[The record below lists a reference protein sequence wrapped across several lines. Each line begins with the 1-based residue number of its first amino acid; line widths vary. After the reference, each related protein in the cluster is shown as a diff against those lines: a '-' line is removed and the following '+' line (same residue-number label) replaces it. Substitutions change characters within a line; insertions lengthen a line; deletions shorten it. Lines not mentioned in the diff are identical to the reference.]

1 MKNIFAILLI
11 SSISLIAKAAEN
23 SAVSREEGT
32 VNRLY
37 GDLDEGIKFF
47 QGSWSDALKKSDKSD
62 KLIFLDAYAAW
73 CGPCKMMAKNTF
85 TDSNVGEI
93 FNEKFINVKMDME
106 KNSDGPRLSKKFGLT
121 AYPSLYFID
130 KNEKV
135 VHMTLGYHKP
145 KQLIEVA
152 KQVLAL

>member
-1 MKNIFAILLI
+1 MKKILAILLI
-11 SSISLIAKAAEN
+11 SSISTIVEAAEN
-23 SAVSREEGT
+23 SVNSREEGT

-37 GDLDEGIKFF
+37 GDLDEGITFF
-47 QGSWSDALKKSDKSD
+47 KGPWSDALKKSNKSN

-85 TDSNVGEI
+85 TDSKVGKL
-93 FNEKFINVKMDME
+93 FNEEFINVKMDME
-106 KNSDGPRLSKKFGLT
+106 KDSDGPRLSKKFGLT

-152 KQVLAL
+152 YQVLAM

>member
-1 MKNIFAILLI
+1 MKKIFTILLI
-11 SSISLIAKAAEN
+11 SSVSIVANATNKK
-23 SAVSREEGT
+23 VDSREEGT
-32 VNRLY
+32 VHRLY

-47 QGSWSDALKKSDKSD
+47 QGSWADALKESGKKD

-73 CGPCKMMAKNTF
+73 CGPCKMMAKQTF
-85 TDSNVGEI
+85 TDSKVGKM
-93 FNEKFINVKMDME
+93 FNEEFINVKMDME
-106 KNSDGPRLSKKFGLT
+106 KNSDGPRLSKKFALT
-121 AYPSLYFID
+121 AYPSLYFVD

-152 KQVLAL
+152 KQVLAM